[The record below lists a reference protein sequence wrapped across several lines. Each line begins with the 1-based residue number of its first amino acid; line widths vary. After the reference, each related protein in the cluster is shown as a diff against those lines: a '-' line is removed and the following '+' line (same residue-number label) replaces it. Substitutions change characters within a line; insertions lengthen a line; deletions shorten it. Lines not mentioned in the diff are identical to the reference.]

1 MAVEIAAKDVMALRN
16 KTGLSMMECKRALEE
31 SGGDPE
37 KAEDLLRKK
46 MKGKMDTRT
55 DRAAGEGRVAVKVA
69 DDGRAAVIV
78 EIRAETDF
86 TAKNEKFGVMVD
98 KVATLALGAPAGD
111 VKPTPEML
119 KPVDEIRIS
128 TGENA
133 SIARIHK
140 IEGGGDSMFGSYV
153 HHDGKT
159 AVLLH
164 CTGSVS
170 QDTAKQVCMH
180 IAAAMPRPQGVT
192 REDIPAHVIDKE
204 RRLAMDMALES
215 GKNEEIAKKIV
226 DGKINALVADLA
238 LVEQPFVMDPAK
250 KIKDVLGANG
260 SASAFLRWQVG
271 ETA

>member
-16 KTGLSMMECKRALEE
+16 RTGLSMMECKRALEE
-31 SGGDPE
+31 AGGDPE

-69 DDGRAAVIV
+69 PDGRAAVIV
-78 EIRAETDF
+78 ELRAETDF
-86 TAKNEKFGVMVD
+86 TAKNEKFAQAVD
-98 KVATLALGAPAGD
+98 KVATLALAQPAGEI
-111 VKPTPEML
+111 KPTPDMA
-119 KPVDEIRIS
+119 KPVDDIRIS

-133 SIARIHK
+133 SIARAHK
-140 IEGGGDSMFGSYV
+140 LAGGSDSMFASYV

-164 CTGSVS
+164 CTGNVS

-180 IAAAMPRPQGVT
+180 IAAAMPRPQGVR
-192 REDIPAHVIDKE
+192 REDVPAHVIDKE
-204 RRLAMDMALES
+204 RRLAMEMAMES
-215 GKNEEIAKKIV
+215 GKNEEIAKKMV
-226 DGKINALVADLA
+226 EGKINALVSDLA
-238 LVEQPFVMDPAK
+238 LLEQPFVMDATK
-250 KIKDVLGANG
+250 KVKDVIGPKG
-260 SASAFLRWQVG
+260 TVSAFLRWQVG

>member
-1 MAVEIAAKDVMALRN
+1 MAVEIAAKDVMSLRN

-31 SGGDPE
+31 ASGDPE
-37 KAEDLLRKK
+37 RAEELLRKK

-55 DRAAGEGRVAVKVA
+55 DRAAGEGRVSVKVSP
-69 DDGRAAVIV
+69 DGRSAVIV
-78 EIRAETDF
+78 EVRAETDF
-86 TAKNEKFGVMVD
+86 TAKNEKFAATVD
-98 KVATLALGAPAGD
+98 KVATLALAQPTGD
-111 VKPTPEML
+111 VKPTADMTKAL
-119 KPVDEIRIS
+119 DEIRIS

-140 IEGGGDSMFGSYV
+140 IAGGGDSMFGSYV

-180 IAAAMPRPQGVT
+180 IAAAMPRPQGVR
-192 REDIPAHVIDKE
+192 REDVPAHVIDKE
-204 RRLAMDMALES
+204 RRLAMEMAIES
-215 GKNEEIAKKIV
+215 GKNAEIAAKMV

-238 LVEQPFVMDPAK
+238 LLEQPFVMDPSK
-250 KIKDVLGANG
+250 KVKDVIGANG
-260 SASAFLRWQVG
+260 TVSAFLRWQVG

>member
-16 KTGLSMMECKRALEE
+16 RTGLSMMECKRALEE
-31 SGGDPE
+31 SGADPE

-55 DRAAGEGRVAVKVA
+55 DRAAGEGRVSVKIGN
-69 DDGRAAVIV
+69 DGRSAVIV
-78 EIRAETDF
+78 EVRAETDF
-86 TAKNEKFGVMVD
+86 TAKNEKFAATVD
-98 KVATLALGAPAGD
+98 KVATLALAQPAGD
-111 VKPTPEML
+111 VAPTPEML
-119 KPVDEIRIS
+119 KALDEIRIS

-140 IEGGGDSMFGSYV
+140 LEGGGDSMFSSYV

-170 QDTAKQVCMH
+170 QDTGKQVCMH

-192 REDIPAHVIDKE
+192 RNDIPAHVIDKE
-204 RRLAMDMALES
+204 RRLAMEMAMES
-215 GKNEEIAKKIV
+215 GKNEEIAKKMV
-226 DGKINALVADLA
+226 EGKINALVADLA
-238 LVEQPFVMDPAK
+238 LVEQPFVMDPTK
-250 KIKDVLGANG
+250 KIKDVLGPNG
-260 SASAFLRWQVG
+260 TASAFLRWQVG
-271 ETA
+271 ESA